1 MPIIRLRKRVFP
13 QGILCVC
20 VCVLSMN
27 DFDHHC
33 VSNIDYMLC
42 SNASWFNRL
51 CAESSTGKNRW
62 PGPVH
67 VKIAEH
73 NFVRG
78 RTGKLVS
85 PVNTQNMA
93 MVLASLVCHRRRR
106 RRRHL
111 VSAKYTHARRRAR
124 VDFTLVPFTLRP
136 DRRRAHCNIM
146 CNVLGMQSK
155 HIGRSRAR
163 ITHTYG
169 PER

>member
-1 MPIIRLRKRVFP
+1 
-13 QGILCVC
+13 
-20 VCVLSMN
+20 MN

-136 DRRRAHCNIM
+136 DRRRAHTAILCATCSGCNQNISA
-146 CNVLGMQSK
+146 VAGRAS
-155 HIGRSRAR
+155 HIHMGQNGETGRANAPKRVGRREGGCAR
-163 ITHTYG
+163 CV
-169 PER
+169 